1 MIQCSWLSQLDKS
14 DSGKLASLDIVRLSE
29 MSTDPNGTPDRRAYH
44 SPQRAAQ
51 ADATRRQIVAS
62 ARQLFLERGWAGT
75 RMRDVAALAGVAEPT
90 VFAVFG
96 SKAGLALGLLDLVDA
111 EADADRARTETARAQ
126 GDPRAVIAAFVG
138 FDRRLYERAGD
149 LVGLMRDAGSVTPEL
164 AEAYARGVDRGDLAR
179 RAYLQDWPP
188 DTLVAGTDIE
198 GALARYAA
206 ICNIDGYRLLRARGW
221 SPDRIEAWWLELVTF
236 TLLAEDSPIRR

>member
-1 MIQCSWLSQLDKS
+1 
-14 DSGKLASLDIVRLSE
+14 
-29 MSTDPNGTPDRRAYH
+29 MSTDPSGTPDRRAYH

-51 ADATRRQIVAS
+51 ADATRRQIVAA
-62 ARQLFLERGWAGT
+62 ARALFLERGWAGT

-111 EADADRARTETARAQ
+111 EADVDRTRAEAARAQ
-126 GDPRAVIAAFVG
+126 GDPHAVLAAFVG
-138 FDRRLYERAGD
+138 LDRRLYERAGD
-149 LVGLMRDAGSVTPEL
+149 LVGLLRDAGSVTPEL
-164 AEAYARGVDRGDLAR
+164 AQAYAHGVERGDVAR

-188 DTLVAGTDIE
+188 DTLITGNDVE

-206 ICNIDGYRLLRARGW
+206 VCNIDGYRLLRARGW
-221 SPDRIEAWWLELVTF
+221 SPDRIESWWLELVTF
-236 TLLAEDSPIRR
+236 ALLGAARPDGRRGMTNPG